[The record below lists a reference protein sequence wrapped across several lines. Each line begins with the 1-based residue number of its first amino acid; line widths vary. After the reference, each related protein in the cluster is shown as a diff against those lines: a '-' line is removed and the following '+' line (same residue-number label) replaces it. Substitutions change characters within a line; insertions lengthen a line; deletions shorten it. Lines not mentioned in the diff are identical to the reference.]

1 MSARSAD
8 FHIALLIGLAAACL
22 IVGAASLSAQGPTPV
37 PVHVFLG
44 GPAPEVYGST
54 VCTAGDVD
62 VDGFGDVAIAVRM
75 DDQSG
80 PSRLEIRSGRDGGLL
95 GELVFDEPGDEKGVT
110 LAPIGDIDGDGHPDL
125 IVGRGDHKRV
135 HVFSGASLALLR
147 RHEVGAGP
155 ITIGGGLADI
165 GDLDADGVRD
175 YGIAGDAGDSAGFV
189 SLVSGTDGH
198 VLMLLHGSGPGDL
211 FGSNVAGAGD
221 VNGDGHPDVL
231 VKHNQADIY
240 FQGKVSFISGKDGS
254 LLAMLGG
261 GSMGVSMGGVGDL
274 DGDGGDEVIL
284 GAPQLPNPHI
294 MGPGH
299 AYVYSWMQ
307 NRTLFEYAGDQT
319 FEEFGYRVGGLGN
332 VDGDAVPD
340 FFITSLNSTPFFGS
354 GILGKAWVR
363 SGADGSVLFSVEGQY
378 DLGGLAAIGAA
389 AGDVDGDGRGDLLLG
404 RSGRVL
410 VHTVSPPFT
419 WLGAGL
425 AGSLPAPFLFGA
437 GTLQAGS
444 PATLGLN
451 GALAGAGPL
460 LIAGLS
466 ALSAPF
472 KGGTLVPQPQVIV
485 PLPPVDG
492 NGHSVLLF
500 HWPAGLPASTTLYL
514 QAWHADAGGPAG
526 FAASNALAAVTP

>member
-62 VDGFGDVAIAVRM
+62 GDGFGDVAIAVRM

-95 GELVFDEPGDEKGVT
+95 GELVFDEPGDEKGLN

-135 HVFSGASLALLR
+135 HVHSGKSPFAVIR
-147 RHEVGAGP
+147 RFEVDGP
-155 ITIGGGLADI
+155 TNLGMVTGL
-165 GDLDADGVRD
+165 GDMDADGVSD
-175 YGIAGDAGDSAGFV
+175 LAIAGDQGFDVSFVACLSGATGDLILIEYGA
-189 SLVSGTDGH
+189 
-198 VLMLLHGSGPGDL
+198 GPGDM
-211 FGSNVAGAGD
+211 FGNNLADAGD
-221 VNGDGHPDVL
+221 VNGDGHADLL
-231 VKHNQADIY
+231 VRHNQSDIY
-240 FQGKVSFISGKDGS
+240 FNGVVSIFSGLDGS
-254 LLAMLGG
+254 LLAKLYG
-261 GSMGVSMGGVGDL
+261 GSIGASMGCVGDL
-274 DGDGGDEVIL
+274 DGDGCDEVIL
-284 GAPQLPNPHI
+284 GKPQFPNPHMI
-294 MGPGH
+294 GPGS
-299 AYVYSWMQ
+299 AIVYSV
-307 NRTLFEYAGDQT
+307 NLHATLFEYSGEVA
-319 FEEFGYRVGGLGN
+319 FEEYGYRVGGLGDVN
-332 VDGDAVPD
+332 ADTVPD
-340 FFITSLNSTPFFGS
+340 FFITSLHYTPGFGS

-378 DLGGLAAIGAA
+378 DLGGLGALGAA

-419 WLGAGL
+419 WLGEGL
-425 AGSLPAPFLFGA
+425 AGSLPAPFLYGA
-437 GTLQAGS
+437 GGLQPGS
-444 PATLGLN
+444 VTTLGLN
-451 GALAGAGPL
+451 GAPSGASPL
-460 LIAGLS
+460 LVAGLS
-466 ALSAPF
+466 ALYAPF
-472 KGGTLVPQPQVIV
+472 KAGTLVPQPQAIV
-485 PLPPVDG
+485 LLPAVDG
-492 NGHSVLLF
+492 NGHSALHV
-500 HWPAGLPASTTLYL
+500 HWPALPASTTLYL